1 MRVKHLRMPVAAIL
15 AASVALF
22 SGYAAPRATPQPK
35 VELTVSAAIS
45 LKDALDEIAQLYS
58 TEMPGSVIHFNL
70 GGSGTLQHQ
79 IEQGAPVDVFISAS
93 EDQMNSLE
101 SEGLLAP
108 GTRRNLVKNT
118 VVLIVPKG
126 KSGISS
132 FQDLQRPEVKEIA
145 IGDPQTV
152 PAGKYAE
159 EVLTHFQLYEQL
171 KPKLVLTK
179 DVRQVLTYVIT
190 GNVDAGIV
198 YATDA
203 KISAAV
209 RVVATAPE
217 SSHAPVVYPV
227 ATLKASKQP
236 ADAKRFLGFLMSA
249 KAQGVFEKYGFKP
262 AGE

>member
-1 MRVKHLRMPVAAIL
+1 MRLKYVRMPVAAIL
-15 AASVALF
+15 AASLAVL
-22 SGYAAPRATPQPK
+22 SGYAAPRATPQTK

-58 TEMPGSVIHFNL
+58 AEVPGAVIHFNL

-79 IEQGAPVDVFISAS
+79 IEQGAPVDIFISAS

-101 SEGLLAP
+101 SEGLLSP
-108 GTRRNLVKNT
+108 GTRRDLVKNT

-132 FQDLQRPEVKEIA
+132 FQDLARPDVKVIA

-159 EVLTHFQLYEQL
+159 EVLTHFHLYEQL
-171 KPKLVLTK
+171 KPKLALTK

-209 RVVATAPE
+209 SVVATAPE
-217 SSHAPVVYPV
+217 DSHSPVVYPV
-227 ATLKASKQP
+227 AALKASKQP
-236 ADAKRFLGFLMSA
+236 AEAKRFLDFLMSA
-249 KAQGVFEKYGFKP
+249 KSQGVFGKCGFKP
-262 AGE
+262 AEE

>member
-1 MRVKHLRMPVAAIL
+1 MRLKYLRIPFAAIL
-15 AASVALF
+15 AASLAVL

-45 LKDALDEIAQLYS
+45 LKDALDEIAQLYYAE
-58 TEMPGSVIHFNL
+58 TPGTVIHFNL

-93 EDQMNSLE
+93 EDQMNGLE
-101 SEGLLAP
+101 SEGLLSP
-108 GTRRNLVKNT
+108 GTRRDLVKNT

-132 FQDLQRPEVKEIA
+132 FQDLARPEVKEIA

-152 PAGKYAE
+152 PSGKYAQ
-159 EVLTHFQLYEQL
+159 EVLTHFHLYERL
-171 KPKLVLTK
+171 KPKFVLTK

-209 RVVATAPE
+209 SVVATAPKD
-217 SSHAPVVYPV
+217 SHSPAIYPV
-227 ATLKASKQP
+227 AALKTSKQS
-236 ADAKRFLGFLMSA
+236 AEAKRFLDFLMSA
-249 KAQGVFEKYGFKP
+249 KAQGIFEKYGFKA